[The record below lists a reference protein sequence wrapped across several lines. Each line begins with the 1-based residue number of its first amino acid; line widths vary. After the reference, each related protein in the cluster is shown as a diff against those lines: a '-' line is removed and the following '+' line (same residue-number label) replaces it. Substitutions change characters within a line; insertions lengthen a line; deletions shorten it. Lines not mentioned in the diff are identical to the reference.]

1 MPKLD
6 HISHPINLPDGVS
19 ATISGNDVT
28 LAKDGKSLTRE
39 FRHPRLEVRDSSG
52 GIEVFCDLPR
62 RKEKAL
68 AGTWAAHL
76 NNMARGVDSG
86 FTYKLRAV
94 YSHFPMTIKVQG
106 NEMTITNL
114 FGEKVPRIAKLPWGS
129 GDNDEVQVKVSNKTE
144 ITVSGADREKV
155 GQTAANIE
163 RACHIKKRD
172 RRVFQDGIYI
182 WSKGEE

>member
-6 HISHPINLPDGVS
+6 KISHTIDLPEGVS
-19 ATISGNDVT
+19 ATLAGHDVT

-39 FRHPRLEVRDSSG
+39 FRHPRLEVRDSSE
-52 GIEVFCDLPR
+52 GIEVFCNLPR

-76 NNMARGVDSG
+76 NNMARGLDSG
-86 FTYKLRAV
+86 FEYKLKAV

-114 FGEKVPRIAKLPWGS
+114 FGEKVPRVAALPWS
-129 GDNDEVQVKVSNKTE
+129 PGDVEVKVSNKTE
-144 ITVSGADREKV
+144 VTVTGADREKV

-182 WSKGEE
+182 VSKGDQ

>member
-1 MPKLD
+1 M
-6 HISHPINLPDGVS
+6 SS
-19 ATISGNDVT
+19 AT
-28 LAKDGKSLTRE
+28 
-39 FRHPRLEVRDSSG
+39 LESR
-52 GIEVFCDLPR
+52 FCNLPR

-76 NNMARGVDSG
+76 NNMARGLNSG
-86 FTYKLRAV
+86 FEYKLKAV

-114 FGEKVPRIAKLPWGS
+114 FGEKVPRVAALPWS
-129 GDNDEVQVKVSNKTE
+129 P
-144 ITVSGADREKV
+144 ADV

-163 RACHIKKRD
+163 RSCHIKKRD

-182 WSKGEE
+182 VSKGDQ

>member
-1 MPKLD
+1 MRMPKLD
-6 HISHPINLPDGVS
+6 MITHSINLPDGVT
-19 ATISGNDVT
+19 ANISGNDVT
-28 LAKDGKSLTRE
+28 ISKDGKSLTRE
-39 FRHPRLEVRDSSG
+39 FRHPRIDVRDSSD
-52 GIEVFCDLPR
+52 GIEVFCNLPR

-86 FTYKLRAV
+86 FEYKLKAV

-114 FGEKVPRIAKLPWGS
+114 FGEKVPRVAALPWS
-129 GDNDEVQVKVSNKTE
+129 PAEVEVKVSNKTE

-163 RACHIKKRD
+163 RACRIKKRD
-172 RRVFQDGIYI
+172 RRIFQDGIYI
-182 WSKGEE
+182 VSKGNE

>member
-6 HISHPINLPDGVS
+6 KISHTITLPEGVS
-19 ATISGNDVT
+19 ATLAGHDVT
-28 LAKDGKSLTRE
+28 LAKGDKSLTRE
-39 FRHPRLEVRDSSG
+39 FRHPRLEVRDYSE
-52 GIEVFCDLPR
+52 GIEVFCNLPR

-76 NNMARGVDSG
+76 NNMARGLDSG
-86 FTYKLRAV
+86 FEYKLKAV

-114 FGEKVPRIAKLPWGS
+114 FGEKVPRVAALPWS
-129 GDNDEVQVKVSNKTE
+129 PADVEVKVSNKTE
-144 ITVSGADREKV
+144 VTVTGADREKV

-182 WSKGEE
+182 VSKGDQ

>member
-6 HISHPINLPDGVS
+6 MISHSINLPEGVT
-19 ATISGNDVT
+19 ATIAGHDVT
-28 LAKDGKSLTRE
+28 LAKDGESLTRE
-39 FRHPRLEVRDSSG
+39 FRHPRIEVRDSSD
-52 GIEVFCDLPR
+52 GIEVFCNLPR

-86 FTYKLRAV
+86 FKYKLKAV

-114 FGEKVPRIAKLPWGS
+114 FGEKVPRVAPLPWS
-129 GDNDEVQVKVSNKTE
+129 PAEVEVKVSNKTD
-144 ITVSGADREKV
+144 ITVSGTDREKV

-163 RACHIKKRD
+163 RACRIKKRD

-182 WSKGEE
+182 VSKGNE

>member
-6 HISHPINLPDGVS
+6 KISHSIKLPDGVS
-19 ATISGNDVT
+19 ATIDGHNVT
-28 LAKDGKSLTRE
+28 VVKDGKSLTRE
-39 FRHPRLEVRDSSG
+39 FRHPRVEVRDSVDG
-52 GIEVFCDLPR
+52 VEVFTNLPR

-76 NNMARGVDSG
+76 NNMVRGIDSG
-86 FTYKLRAV
+86 FKYKLKAV

-114 FGEKVPRIAKLPWGS
+114 FGEKVPRVAALPWS
-129 GDNDEVQVKVSNKTE
+129 PAEVEVKVANKTDV
-144 ITVSGADREKV
+144 TVIGADREKV

-163 RACHIKKRD
+163 RACRIKKRD

-182 WSKGEE
+182 VSKGNE